1 LSYGTFLSLDKS
13 KKILVFD
20 TSANA
25 CSAALWANGEVA
37 CSCFQVMSR
46 GHSEALVPMIEEV
59 FEKYDACDIDVGGLS
74 AIAVTIGPGAFTGI
88 RIGLATARALAL
100 PRRLPVI
107 GLTNFD
113 VVFWQ
118 APKVK
123 GLTLVV
129 LETKREDF
137 YVQVFSENKEA
148 VQGPMALTAEEIQT
162 RLPVE
167 AITLVGDG
175 AERLDQE
182 LVESGRKPSRLFSD
196 VKPVATEFA
205 ELASKRLDSGI
216 YADPEPLY
224 LRAPSVTSSA
234 RK

>member
-1 LSYGTFLSLDKS
+1 MSLDRS

-25 CSAALWANGEVA
+25 CSAALWANEKVA
-37 CSCFQVMSR
+37 CACFQVMSR
-46 GHSEALVPMIEEV
+46 GHSEALAPMISEV
-59 FEKYDACDIDVGGLS
+59 FEKYDGCDFDAGDLS
-74 AIAVTIGPGAFTGI
+74 AIAVTIGPGTFTGI

-123 GLTLVV
+123 GSTLVV

-137 YVQVFSENKEA
+137 YVQVFSENKEP

-162 RLPVE
+162 RLPDE
-167 AITLVGDG
+167 PITLIGDG
-175 AERLDQE
+175 AERLDQK
-182 LVESGRKPSRLFSD
+182 LVDFGREPSRLFGD
-196 VKPVATEFA
+196 VEPVAMEFA
-205 ELASKRLDSGI
+205 ELASKRFDNGV

-224 LRAPSVTSSA
+224 LRAPSVTVLG

>member
-1 LSYGTFLSLDKS
+1 MSLDKS

-25 CSAALWANGEVA
+25 CSVALWANGKVA

-59 FEKYDACDIDVGGLS
+59 FEKYDGCDIDVSDLS
-74 AIAVTIGPGAFTGI
+74 AIAVTIGPGTFTGI

-123 GLTLVV
+123 GSKLVV

-137 YVQVFSENKEA
+137 YVQFFEENNEA
-148 VQGPMALTAEEIQT
+148 VQGPLALTADEIQT
-162 RLPVE
+162 RLP
-167 AITLVGDG
+167 AKSITLVGDG
-175 AERLDQE
+175 AERLDQQ

-196 VKPVATEFA
+196 VEPVAMEFA
-205 ELASKRLDSGI
+205 ELASKRFDSGV

-224 LRAPSVTSSA
+224 LRAPSVTVLA

>member
-1 LSYGTFLSLDKS
+1 MSLDKS

-25 CSAALWANGEVA
+25 CSAALWANGKVA
-37 CSCFQVMSR
+37 CACFQVMSR
-46 GHSEALVPMIEEV
+46 GHSEALAPMISEV
-59 FEKYDACDIDVGGLS
+59 FEKYDGCDFDAGDLS
-74 AIAVTIGPGAFTGI
+74 AIAVTIGPGTFTGI

-123 GLTLVV
+123 GSTLVV

-137 YVQVFSENKEA
+137 YVQVFSENKEP
-148 VQGPMALTAEEIQT
+148 VQGPMALTAEEIQI
-162 RLPVE
+162 RLPDEPV
-167 AITLVGDG
+167 TLIGDG
-175 AERLDQE
+175 AERLDQQ
-182 LVESGRKPSRLFSD
+182 LVDFGREPSRLFGG
-196 VKPVATEFA
+196 VEPVAMEFA
-205 ELASKRLDSGI
+205 ELASERFDSGV

-224 LRAPSVTSSA
+224 LRAPSVTVLA

>member
-1 LSYGTFLSLDKS
+1 MSLDKS

-25 CSAALWANGEVA
+25 CSAALWVDGKVV

-46 GHSEALVPMIEEV
+46 GHSEALVPMIAEV
-59 FEKYDACDIDVGGLS
+59 FRKYDGCNIDVSGLT
-74 AIAVTIGPGAFTGI
+74 AIAVTVGPGTFTGI

-100 PRRLPVI
+100 PGRLPVI

-118 APKVK
+118 SPKVQ
-123 GLTLVV
+123 GPTLVV

-137 YVQVFSENKEA
+137 YVQAFAENKEA
-148 VQGPMALTAEEIQT
+148 LQGPMALTAEEIET
-162 RLPVE
+162 LLPAE
-167 AITLVGDG
+167 PFTLVGDG
-175 AERLDQE
+175 AERLGHKLGD
-182 LVESGRKPSRLFSD
+182 SGRKPSHLFGD
-196 VKPVATEFA
+196 VEPIAMEFA
-205 ELASKRLDSGI
+205 ELASKRFDSGV

-224 LRAPSVTSSA
+224 LRAPSVTVSA